1 MVKKQSETLF
11 ESVPDNNIADNAAKS
26 PDTFT
31 GENSIGDQEGFVDF
45 SRTKKGKKFKHN
57 CAEICC
63 KYNYDCNFICDSER
77 ELLIRIICL
86 LINEEYGLK
95 AIEQKIRK
103 SELNDDKKNIESIT
117 DLLEQAI
124 VGLGE
129 TALGAVKKAV
139 DAAVTITDITSGL
152 AKVASSAVETAGSVA
167 STTKSFANIAAGTV
181 GAASDMAAEAVD
193 LAAVGAATAGA
204 VGDIAG
210 EATGLVAAGAATA
223 GAVGDIAAEASGLA
237 AAGAATAGAVGDI
250 AAEAS
255 GLAAVGAVTAGA
267 AGDIAGEATGL
278 AAAGAV
284 TAGAA
289 GDIAAEASGL
299 ASSAVGTA
307 ANTASTTAAASGIAA
322 GAAETVSGV
331 GETVSG
337 VGETVSAVTSTT
349 ASAAGTAANAASTTA
364 AASGIAAGVAE
375 TVSGVGGTVSAVTS
389 TTASAAGT
397 AANTA
402 STTYE
407 IVPVALDNETDAI
420 QLCVL
425 NKNRQSA
432 DISIKI
438 NKLTDTIKLSCY
450 EQSITVSSGCAA
462 FFTLAA
468 EPGEYE
474 IQINGLS
481 NDIEAYCVIINKA
494 NNILS
499 SKTPVEAKILYMFP
513 G

>member
-1 MVKKQSETLF
+1 MVRKRSPRGRHSKNSEMVKKQSETLF

-307 ANTASTTAAASGIAA
+307 ANTASTT
-322 GAAETVSGV
+322 
-331 GETVSG
+331 
-337 VGETVSAVTSTT
+337 
-349 ASAAGTAANAASTTA
+349 
-364 AASGIAAGVAE
+364 
-375 TVSGVGGTVSAVTS
+375 
-389 TTASAAGT
+389 
-397 AANTA
+397 
-402 STTYE
+402 YE